1 MDRDDPDGVEISR
14 TDAFEGL
21 QVVVAVVDE
30 VFGVVVELQEGQ
42 PLRDDVHVFAEV
54 LGRRR
59 GQARWRRRWRWRGS
73 KPGAGPME
81 HLVLNLRSVG

>member
-42 PLRDDVHVFAEV
+42 PLGDDVHVLAEV
-54 LGRRR
+54 LGRR
-59 GQARWRRRWRWRGS
+59 
-73 KPGAGPME
+73 
-81 HLVLNLRSVG
+81 